1 MKTFSGHNGPVTSI
15 CCSDT
20 QMFTGSVRPCSCC
33 CCAVMQSRGV
43 LARVEHIPLP
53 IVGTIYHCLSRN
65 VRLILFRCIGGRY
78 CTHVDAERWSS
89 RARGGALSPHSTVLN
104 HSADYMRQVYEG
116 EMSFTG
122 HEDAISA
129 VACMGDG
136 GLCTGSLD
144 GSVRCAPA
152 VRLTRAT
159 STWCCSQHSDSI
171 AASSCT
177 VEVSHC
183 VVVWLLSSVG

>member
-1 MKTFSGHNGPVTSI
+1 MWTL
-15 CCSDT
+15 SDGLQEHEEVHSLHT
-20 QMFTGSVRPCSCC
+20 
-33 CCAVMQSRGV
+33 AQSR
-43 LARVEHIPLP
+43 H
-53 IVGTIYHCLSRN
+53 
-65 VRLILFRCIGGRY
+65 
-78 CTHVDAERWSS
+78 
-89 RARGGALSPHSTVLN
+89 RA
-104 HSADYMRQVYEG
+104 DCMRQVYEG

-152 VRLTRAT
+152 VRLIRAT
-159 STWCCSQHSDSI
+159 SYEHLATSTCCCSQRSDSI
-171 AASSCT
+171 AASSWT
-177 VEVSHC
+177 VEFSHC